1 MLYHG
6 LQRRPSEDL
15 DIRVILTEE
24 LERGPADRCIKAFRG
39 VSAEF
44 ARHVHRALPFLET
57 TRKSRFRKRDGRFE
71 SHIFRY
77 RGRRPHGEVVEGLTL
92 VLVQEPNRLPLK
104 LAEGLRGAD
113 VPLVGAFE
121 IAMGKWQALSTW
133 LAGRRYT
140 GGDYVRHPMNLAAM
154 SAAPGFERES
164 LRGARSLLVAERSG
178 PGITHALRELQAPEW
193 ETNYGDYL
201 RRIGQLPVRSRRWAW
216 SYSRWR
222 PVRRRAA
229 LMALEL
235 DLVPVRD
242 RREVEWMARPPRG
255 RGGQGLSR

>member
-1 MLYHG
+1 M
-6 LQRRPSEDL
+6 
-15 DIRVILTEE
+15 
-24 LERGPADRCIKAFRG
+24 
-39 VSAEF
+39 
-44 ARHVHRALPFLET
+44 
-57 TRKSRFRKRDGRFE
+57 
-71 SHIFRY
+71 
-77 RGRRPHGEVVEGLTL
+77 RGRRPHGEVVERLKL
-92 VLVQEPNRLPLK
+92 ELVQEPNCLPLR
-104 LAEGLRGAD
+104 LTEGLRGAD

-140 GGDYVRHPMNLAAM
+140 RGDYVRHPMDLAAM

-193 ETNYGDYL
+193 ETNYEDHL
-201 RRIGQLPVRSRRWAW
+201 RRMGQLPVRYRRSAW
-216 SYSRWR
+216 SYSRWH

-229 LMALEL
+229 RMALEL

-242 RREVEWMARPPRG
+242 RREVERTARPRRG